1 MLKIVYTCIL
11 ILLVGTCCIQAQTPV
26 YKAMMN
32 DLSVNFYTVC
42 DSADAYFKN
51 RDKGKG
57 SGYKPYLRWKNSN
70 EALYYPSGNRLV
82 DHYMPYREYERIK
95 NSEVKGAY
103 KNLFQT
109 GGWRSLGPDTI
120 DNITGHYAAGL
131 GRVEY
136 VQVNKT
142 NAQQIYLGS
151 RSGGLWRTSNGGL
164 TWNHNT
170 DFLPASGVNAIA
182 ASPNFFDS
190 VLINVQTGEQGISFG
205 IYRSVNGGQT
215 FTQTA
220 FNPANLG
227 FGGLGSNFRI
237 YVIKYHPRVPN
248 LVFVGTDRGIFR
260 STNNL
265 QTWTRLNTSWSVADI
280 EFHPTNDNI
289 IYVHENYYW
298 GTNRN
303 KIYKSTNQGVSY
315 TAMVDLVG
323 NADSRLNISVSAIC
337 PSCVFVTSGTGIWKS
352 YDEGVTYTTTLNPAP
367 TGVSLNQCR
376 PNDLDTTKFV
386 SGYLDMFKSTNG
398 GLTFAQCTWWSLG
411 STQHGTGNFM
421 QNYATSNNYVH
432 ADNNYL
438 DCVNGVFYTCTDG
451 FLCKSSDNGSTWQ
464 RLSLSVG
471 IRENYNLGVSQSN
484 HNLTICGSQDN
495 GTSIKQDTGWIE
507 FYGADGMEGIIHPLN
522 ENYLIG
528 STQNGGRIRSL
539 NGGLTNSGVAPSGQT
554 GSWIAPM
561 VYDPNNHL
569 TVYSFATQVSKSTDF
584 ASTWTT
590 LGSPTTFTSAV
601 GFATI
606 AENNS
611 NIMVIT
617 KDDLIELSTNGGNTF
632 VSIKNNLPTLSIS
645 DVVFHPKN
653 DSIIIV
659 TYRNYQNNGQKIF
672 ITYNLGAT
680 WSNITYNL
688 GNMPINC
695 VIIDHTNASN
705 IYIGAEVGIY
715 QKAMSATTWQLYNTN
730 LPNVVVK
737 EMDINYGSNT
747 LKAATWGRG
756 LWEYALVGRTNYPA
770 IVKTAVT
777 TAPSFTT
784 PKVTMP
790 QLVTSTI
797 SYSGTLTSVYVKWA
811 YNAPN
816 FTNAAIIPM
825 TLVSGS
831 TWKTTTSLPNDSVGK
846 KVYFKV
852 YAVGSAND
860 TTETYKFM
868 YELKPYEFCVASGEN
883 TNGALHMNT
892 FSCAN
897 VTNAGTGYGAY
908 TNYPNLPITLYA
920 DSTYTA
926 TGNFN
931 TSWASNDFVVWID
944 YNKDAEFTMNE
955 RVVYDVNT
963 GNLGQ
968 GTFTVPN
975 TISTDTVKMRVRLGY
990 WTGFDNPCGTT
1001 LGEVEDYVVYLKKIS
1016 NPLPVKLITFTGKA
1030 TELGNVLNWSTA
1042 TERNSNY
1049 FEVQKSTDGTVFN
1062 ALAQVKAA
1070 GYSSTTKHYSFIDNN
1085 VEGEVNYYR
1094 IRQVDFNQEYANS
1107 DVVVIKQ
1114 LLQEDVFVFPNPVV
1128 DVLHLSN
1135 AAISIGAYKI
1145 INQLGQ
1151 QVQAGYLNANHQLD
1165 VTALGA
1171 GNYILLSAN
1180 KSIKFFKVA
1189 P

>member
-1 MLKIVYTCIL
+1 
-11 ILLVGTCCIQAQTPV
+11 
-26 YKAMMN
+26 MMN

-42 DSADAYFKN
+42 DSADAYFET

-95 NSEVKGAY
+95 NSEPKGAY

-136 VQVNKT
+136 VQVNKS

-164 TWNHNT
+164 TWSHNT

-182 ASPNFFDS
+182 ASPSYFDS

-220 FNPANLG
+220 FNPASLG

-265 QTWTRLNTSWSVADI
+265 QTWTRLNNSWSVADI

-298 GTNRN
+298 GTNKN
-303 KIYKSTNQGVSY
+303 KIFKSTNQGVSY
-315 TAMVDLVG
+315 TGMVDLVG
-323 NADSRLNISVSAIC
+323 NANSRLKISVSPVC
-337 PSCVFVTSGTGIWKS
+337 PTCVFVTSGTGIWKS
-352 YDEGVTYTTTLNPAP
+352 YDEGLTYITTLNPAP
-367 TGVSLNQCR
+367 SGVSLNQCR
-376 PNDLDTTKFV
+376 PNDLDTNKFV
-386 SGYLDMFKSTNG
+386 SGYLDMFKSADG
-398 GLTFAQCTWWSLG
+398 GLTFAQCAWWSLG
-411 STQHGTGNFM
+411 SAQHGTGNFM
-421 QNYATSNNYVH
+421 QNYAASNNYVH

-451 FLCKSSDNGSTWQ
+451 FLCKSSDNGLTWQ

-484 HNLTICGSQDN
+484 HKLTICGSQDN
-495 GTSIKQDTGWIE
+495 GTSIKHDTGWIE

-522 ENYLIG
+522 ENYMIG
-528 STQNGGRIRSL
+528 STQNGGRIRTL
-539 NGGLTNSGVAPSGQT
+539 NGGLTNSGVAPTGQT

-584 ASTWTT
+584 ASSWTT
-590 LGSPTTFTSAV
+590 LGSPTTFTSAI

-617 KDDLIELSTNGGNTF
+617 KDDLIELSTNGGVTF
-632 VSIKNNLPTLSIS
+632 TSIKNNLPTLSIS

-653 DSIIIV
+653 DSIIVV

-672 ITYNLGAT
+672 ITYNQGAT
-680 WSNITYNL
+680 WNNITHNL

-695 VIIDHTNASN
+695 VIIDHTNAST
-705 IYIGAEVGIY
+705 IYVGAEVGIY
-715 QKAMSATTWQLYNTN
+715 QKALSGNTWQLYNTN

-737 EMDINYGSNT
+737 EMDINYASNT

-756 LWEYALVGRTNYPA
+756 LWEYTLVGRTTYPA
-770 IVKTAVT
+770 IVKTSVT

-784 PKVTMP
+784 PKATIP
-790 QLVTSTI
+790 QFVTSTV
-797 SYSGTLTSVYVKWA
+797 SYSGTLTSVFVKWA
-811 YNAPN
+811 YNTPN
-816 FTNAAIIPM
+816 FTNAAVIPM
-825 TLVSGS
+825 VLVSGS
-831 TWKTTTSLPNDSVGK
+831 IWKTTVSLPNDSVGK
-846 KVYFKV
+846 KIFFKV
-852 YAVGSAND
+852 YAVGNAND

-868 YELKPYEFCVASGEN
+868 YELKPYEYCVASGEN
-883 TNGALHMNT
+883 TNGALHMNS

-897 VTNAGTGYGAY
+897 VTNSGTGYGAY
-908 TNYPNLPITLYA
+908 TNYANLPITLYA

-926 TGNFN
+926 IGNFN
-931 TSWASNDFVVWID
+931 TNWGSNDFVVWID
-944 YNKDAEFTMNE
+944 YNKDAEFTNNE

-975 TISTDTVKMRVRLGY
+975 NIVADTVKMRVRLGY

-1001 LGEVEDYVVYLKKIS
+1001 LGEVEDYVVHLKKIS
-1016 NPLPVKLITFTGKA
+1016 NPLPVKLLSFTGN
-1030 TELGNVLNWSTA
+1030 TTDLGNVLTWSTA
-1042 TERNSNY
+1042 SEINSNY
-1049 FEVQKSTDGTVFN
+1049 FEVQKSTDGILFN
-1062 ALAQVKAA
+1062 QIGQVKA
-1070 GYSSTTKHYSFIDNN
+1070 SVNSKITQHYRFIDKNIQSPL
-1085 VEGEVNYYR
+1085 NYYR
-1094 IRQVDFNQEYANS
+1094 LKQVDLNNDYENS
-1107 DVVVIKQ
+1107 AVITIQ
-1114 LLQEDVFVFPNPVV
+1114 QSQIDEVYIFPNPVEET
-1128 DVLHLSN
+1128 LHLSK
-1135 AAISIGAYKI
+1135 AAKAISEYKI

-1151 QVQAGYLNANHQLD
+1151 QVQSGYLNEVHEIDVKQLKP
-1165 VTALGA
+1165 
-1171 GNYILLSAN
+1171 GNYILLSGN
-1180 KSIKFFKVA
+1180 NPIKFFKLI